1 MKLKDGFI
9 THMTDDEQII
19 VGTGSVN
26 FSGMVRSNRTAA
38 FIVEQLKQEVS
49 QDQIVD
55 AMFETYDAPKEVIE
69 KDVERILD
77 KLRSIGA
84 IDE

>member
-1 MKLKDGFI
+1 MTLKDGFI